1 MLRRRVTGLV
11 LAAALLI
18 PTISTAAQNHRA
30 PMTSW
35 WKSLITWVA
44 HVTGYATDPTCPPAP
59 FTDVPCTTPFEP
71 FIKELVTLGVTA
83 GCGVGT
89 YCPQTTVTRAQMAI
103 FLSVFPTPMAWSTSM
118 GPPRQYR
125 D

>member
-44 HVTGYATDPTCPPAP
+44 HVTGYATDPTSSRSRPSVNL
-59 FTDVPCTTPFEP
+59 D
-71 FIKELVTLGVTA
+71 GS
-83 GCGVGT
+83 
-89 YCPQTTVTRAQMAI
+89 AI
-103 FLSVFPTPMAWSTSM
+103 IDPN
-118 GPPRQYR
+118 G
-125 D
+125 